1 MMRII
6 ATDPDYKKRSEQ
18 NKKNRRGGS
27 MENVVEPTH
36 FQGTISVVQHDK
48 KMVAQNQGQL
58 PNAHDLFLKT
68 HFKEVPGKGQVAAN
82 TKEKRIAETY
92 QKKLEETRSQRIQKS
107 PNEFYW
113 ETVGGRNKK
122 GRVKGLGQSAELY
135 YGKQMGRGSRS
146 SQQYTPSVISQMQ
159 DQMEHRV
166 QALQIQMEAEMERRI
181 DSRMAE
187 MKRIYKESMDEMM
200 SRLTNNDSYSTIHPQ
215 HRDPRD
221 DPGSGG
227 AGHGFQAIA

>member
-1 MMRII
+1 M
-6 ATDPDYKKRSEQ
+6 S
-18 NKKNRRGGS
+18 S
-27 MENVVEPTH
+27 
-36 FQGTISVVQHDK
+36 VQHSK
-48 KMVAQNQGQL
+48 RMAAQNEGQL

-82 TKEKRIAETY
+82 TKAKRIAETY
-92 QKKLEETRSQRIQKS
+92 QKKLKETRSQGIQKS
-107 PNEFYW
+107 PNELYW
-113 ETVGGRNKK
+113 ETVGGRNNK

-135 YGKQMGRGSRS
+135 YGNRMGRASRS
-146 SQQYTPSVISQMQ
+146 SQKYTSSVISQMQ

-166 QALQIQMEAEMERRI
+166 QALQTQMEAEMQRRI

-187 MKRIYKESMDEMM
+187 IERRYRESMDEMM
-200 SRLTNNDSYSTIHPQ
+200 SRFTNNDSCSTIHPQ

-227 AGHGFQAIA
+227 AGQGTQVIA